1 MSAPVSRV
9 LPGAVRVTTAAEASA
24 ADQTAIAAGTAS
36 FALMCRAGTEA
47 AAVILAKHGDALHA
61 GVDVLAGRGNNGGD
75 AYIVAAQLYRAG
87 VRVRLFASAPAATPD
102 AQRAAAL
109 WSRTIGGTAPS
120 GTLVA
125 PGLTGSLVVD
135 GLLGTGHHGPLRP
148 DMLPWCAA
156 VHAARARG
164 ATVVSLD
171 LPSGLHAD
179 SGAVSEGGVLA
190 HHTVTFGTLK
200 RGLLQR
206 RDAAGAITVV
216 DIGLGD
222 AVLVGADTKTDSA
235 TAWWCPPPSLGAWLP
250 EAPWNAH
257 KGVRGRVGIAGGD
270 TGMAGAVV
278 LACRAA
284 LAAGAGVVHAVVDVP
299 SVSAVQATLPQV
311 IAHEWPPLAS
321 SRQVDAMRLTPS
333 ESGQAQRYEALAIG
347 PGLGRSRL
355 SSQVLQRLIDTY
367 RTGPLVLDADALW
380 LAADAANALG
390 TDTSSLLRYW
400 LRDTPHAV
408 CTPHPGE
415 FARMTGQLLPAEW
428 DARVARVQELA
439 DRVNA
444 VVLLKGTPTLV
455 AAPGTREV
463 LVVPHGTPVLA
474 TGGSGDAL
482 TGLIVALLGQG
493 ASARAAAVV
502 AATVHGVAAEIVQAR
517 AAGSGQASLHG
528 QTLDSVL
535 HALPEA
541 FGVLRGAAAREP
553 GAALDG
559 RLLGAL
565 PALR

>member
-1 MSAPVSRV
+1 VSAPVPRV
-9 LPGAVRVTTAAEASA
+9 LRGAVRVTSAPEASA
-24 ADQTAIAAGTAS
+24 ADQAAIAAGTAS

-47 AAVILAKHGDALHA
+47 AAVILAQHADGLSA

-75 AYIVAAQLYRAG
+75 AYILAAQLYRAG
-87 VRVRLFASAPAATPD
+87 VRVRVLTSSPPATPD

-109 WSRTIGGTAPS
+109 WARTS
-120 GTLVA
+120 GARATDAMPVA
-125 PGLTGSLVVD
+125 AELTGSLVVD
-135 GLLGTGHHGPLRP
+135 GLLGTGHRGPLRP
-148 DMLPWCAA
+148 ELLPWCAA
-156 VHAARARG
+156 LRAARVRG
-164 ATVVSLD
+164 ATIVSLD
-171 LPSGLHAD
+171 LPSGLDAG
-179 SGAVSEGGVLA
+179 SGALSEGGVLA
-190 HHTVTFGTLK
+190 DHTITFGTLK
-200 RGLLQR
+200 RGVLQQR
-206 RDAAGAITVV
+206 EAAGAITVV
-216 DIGLGD
+216 DIGLDD
-222 AVLVGADTKTDSA
+222 AMQVEAQTAS
-235 TAWWCPPPSLGAWLP
+235 AWWCPPHTLEAWLP

-270 TGMAGAVV
+270 TGMAGAVI
-278 LACRAA
+278 LSCRAA

-311 IAHEWPPLAS
+311 IAHEWPPLAA

-333 ESGQAQRYEALAIG
+333 ESGQAPRYEALAIG

-463 LVVPHGTPVLA
+463 LVVPHGTPLLA

-517 AAGSGQASLHG
+517 AARHAEAPLHG
-528 QTLDSVL
+528 HTLDRVL
-535 HALPEA
+535 DVLPEA
-541 FGVLRGAAAREP
+541 FGVVRTAAARGPSPTRAQSP
-553 GAALDG
+553 GV
-559 RLLGAL
+559 LGAL

>member
-1 MSAPVSRV
+1 MSAPVSRA
-9 LPGAVRVTTAAEASA
+9 LRVTTAAEARA
-24 ADQTAIAAGTAS
+24 ADEAAIAAGTPS

-47 AAVILAKHGDALHA
+47 AARILSRHADGLFA

-75 AYIVAAQLYRAG
+75 AYIVAAQLHRTG
-87 VRVRLFASAPAATPD
+87 VRVRLWAAAPPATAD

-109 WSRTIGGTAPS
+109 WARTAGHSAGGQAMSEAGTGAPRLA
-120 GTLVA
+120 GA
-125 PGLTGSLVVD
+125 LVVD
-135 GLLGTGHHGPLRP
+135 GLLGTGHRGALRP
-148 DMLPWCAA
+148 ELQPWCAA
-156 VHAARARG
+156 IHAARARG
-164 ATVVSLD
+164 ACIVALD
-171 LPSGLHAD
+171 LPSGLDAD
-179 SGAVSEGGVLA
+179 SGTLSDGGVLA
-190 HHTVTFGTLK
+190 HHTITFGTLK
-200 RGLLQR
+200 RGLLQQR
-206 RDAAGAITVV
+206 AAAGEISVV

-222 AVLVGADTKTDSA
+222 AVSVPSGTPMTC
-235 TAWWCPPPSLGAWLP
+235 WCPPHTLAEWLP
-250 EAPWNAH
+250 RAPWNAH
-257 KGVRGRVGIAGGD
+257 KGVRGRVAIAGGD
-270 TGMAGAVV
+270 TGMAGAVI

-333 ESGQAQRYEALAIG
+333 ETGQAPRYEALAIG

-367 RTGPLVLDADALW
+367 RSGPLVLDADALW

-390 TDTSSLLRYW
+390 TDTASLLRYW
-400 LRDTPHAV
+400 LRDTPQAV

-415 FARMTGQLLPAEW
+415 FARMTGALLPTEW
-428 DARVARVQELA
+428 EARVARVQDLA

-455 AAPGTREV
+455 AAPKMAEV

-493 ASARAAAVV
+493 ATARAAAVV
-502 AATVHGVAAEIVQAR
+502 AATVHGVAAECVQAR
-517 AAGSGQASLHG
+517 ATQSGQASLHG
-528 QTLDSVL
+528 HTLDDVL
-535 HALPEA
+535 QALPDA
-541 FGVLRGAAAREP
+541 FGMLQGTADRVPADVTRRDAVLGS
-553 GAALDG
+553 
-559 RLLGAL
+559 L